1 MNSVDFSNLNNQF
14 HSIPL
19 SQNYKNSISNEIISI
34 PKLCTRCNI
43 ISPTIICGDCYP
55 LIYFCSICDENIHE
69 MKTMQNHKRISI
81 NELNKSIK
89 NINNENIISD
99 DYFNMIKS
107 IIDKKKQ
114 KLMNK
119 SYIENKVIENTKN
132 DLDEKTNN
140 IDTTMIDSLEKENLE
155 KKKIEEL
162 KYKNEMKKINIEK
175 DNKIRNLLLKNEE
188 LSEYNKQLEEKLN
201 VYINDLNDLI
211 NKNEYDNTYL
221 NNQMNNSKNEYEN
234 ILKYYESKLG
244 YLNEN
249 IKDDK
254 AIFINSCEEKM
265 NTIKNYYLNEKE
277 RLLNG
282 INQSENNLNLLC
294 EQHRKNQDD
303 IKNEIERQKL
313 KDLLKNKESEK
324 LFNQFLEQEKKIGE
338 LRINIKKNQFLIKG
352 EKEKLKLAKKD
363 NKRLLRIY
371 HYLMKRLEIL
381 NKISRG
387 KLLRKEEIEFLNET
401 NPLNYLL

>member
-1 MNSVDFSNLNNQF
+1 MNSVEFSNLNNQF

-140 IDTTMIDSLEKENLE
+140 IDTTMNDTFEKEELE

-265 NTIKNYYLNEKE
+265 NIIKNYYLNEKE

>member
-1 MNSVDFSNLNNQF
+1 MN
-14 HSIPL
+14 I
-19 SQNYKNSISNEIISI
+19 
-34 PKLCTRCNI
+34 
-43 ISPTIICGDCYP
+43 
-55 LIYFCSICDENIHE
+55 
-69 MKTMQNHKRISI
+69 
-81 NELNKSIK
+81 
-89 NINNENIISD
+89 
-99 DYFNMIKS
+99 
-107 IIDKKKQ
+107 
-114 KLMNK
+114 
-119 SYIENKVIENTKN
+119 
-132 DLDEKTNN
+132 
-140 IDTTMIDSLEKENLE
+140 
-155 KKKIEEL
+155 
-162 KYKNEMKKINIEK
+162 
-175 DNKIRNLLLKNEE
+175 
-188 LSEYNKQLEEKLN
+188 
-201 VYINDLNDLI
+201 
-211 NKNEYDNTYL
+211 
-221 NNQMNNSKNEYEN
+221 
-234 ILKYYESKLG
+234 
-244 YLNEN
+244 
-249 IKDDK
+249 
-254 AIFINSCEEKM
+254 
-265 NTIKNYYLNEKE
+265 IKNYYLNEKE

>member
-140 IDTTMIDSLEKENLE
+140 IDTTMINSFEKENLE

-201 VYINDLNDLI
+201 VYINELNDLI

-234 ILKYYESKLG
+234 LLQYYESKLG
-244 YLNEN
+244 FLNEN

-265 NTIKNYYLNEKE
+265 NIIKNYYLNEKE

-387 KLLRKEEIEFLNET
+387 KLLRKEEIEFLQET
-401 NPLNYLL
+401 NPLNFLL

>member
-1 MNSVDFSNLNNQF
+1 MNSVEFSNLNNQF
-14 HSIPL
+14 QTQL

-81 NELNKSIK
+81 NDLNKSIK
-89 NINNENIISD
+89 NLNNENVISND
-99 DYFNMIKS
+99 CFSMIKS
-107 IIDKKKQ
+107 LIEKKKQ

-119 SYIENKVIENTKN
+119 SYNNNNKEIENTKN
-132 DLDEKTNN
+132 DLFEKTNN
-140 IDTTMIDSLEKENLE
+140 IDTTMNDTFEKEELE

-162 KYKNEMKKINIEK
+162 KYKNEIKKLNIEK

-188 LSEYNKQLEEKLN
+188 LNEYNQQLEEKLN
-201 VYINDLNDLI
+201 SYINELNDLI
-211 NKNEYDNTYL
+211 NRNEYDKNYL

-234 ILKYYESKLG
+234 LLQYYESKLG
-244 YLNEN
+244 FLNEN

-303 IKNEIERQKL
+303 IRNEIERQKL
-313 KDLLKNKESEK
+313 KDLLKNKDTEK
-324 LFNQFLEQEKKIGE
+324 LFNTFLDQEKKIGE
-338 LRINIKKNQFLIKG
+338 LRLNIKKNQFLFNG
-352 EKEKLKLAKKD
+352 EKEKLKLLKKD
-363 NKRLLRIY
+363 NKRLLKIY
-371 HYLMKRLEIL
+371 KFLMKRLEIL

-387 KLLRKEEIEFLNET
+387 KLLRKEEIEFLQET
-401 NPLNYLL
+401 NPLNFLL

>member
-162 KYKNEMKKINIEK
+162 KYKNEIKKLNIEK

-244 YLNEN
+244 FLNEN

-303 IKNEIERQKL
+303 IRNEIERQKL

>member
-1 MNSVDFSNLNNQF
+1 MNSVEFSNLNNQF

-140 IDTTMIDSLEKENLE
+140 IDTTMIDSFEKENLE

-201 VYINDLNDLI
+201 VYINELNDLI

-265 NTIKNYYLNEKE
+265 NIIKNYYLNEKE

-303 IKNEIERQKL
+303 IRNEIERQKL

>member
-1 MNSVDFSNLNNQF
+1 MNSVEFSNLNNQF
-14 HSIPL
+14 QTIPL

-265 NTIKNYYLNEKE
+265 NIIKNYYLNEKE

>member
-1 MNSVDFSNLNNQF
+1 MNSVEFSNLNNQF
-14 HSIPL
+14 QTIPL

-55 LIYFCSICDENIHE
+55 LLYFCSICDDNIHE
-69 MKTMQNHKRISI
+69 MKTMQNHKRILI

-89 NINNENIISD
+89 NVNNENIISND
-99 DYFNMIKS
+99 CFSMIKS

-119 SYIENKVIENTKN
+119 SYNNNREIENTKN

-140 IDTTMIDSLEKENLE
+140 IDTTTNDSFEKEELQI
-155 KKKIEEL
+155 KKIKEL
-162 KYKNEMKKINIEK
+162 KYKNEIKKLNIDKE
-175 DNKIRNLLLKNEE
+175 NKIRNLLLKNEE
-188 LSEYNKQLEEKLN
+188 LSDYNQQLEEKLN
-201 VYINDLNDLI
+201 VYINELNDLI
-211 NKNEYDNTYL
+211 NRNEYDKTYL
-221 NNQMNNSKNEYEN
+221 NNQMQNSKNEYEK
-234 ILKYYESKLG
+234 LFKYYESKLG
-244 YLNEN
+244 FLNEN

-254 AIFINSCEEKM
+254 SIFINSCEEKM

-282 INQSENNLNLLC
+282 INQSEKNLNLLC

-303 IKNEIERQKL
+303 IRNEIEKQKL
-313 KDLLKNKESEK
+313 KDLLKNKESER
-324 LFNQFLEQEKKIGE
+324 LFNQFLEQEKKIAE
-338 LRINIKKNQFLIKG
+338 LRLNIKKNQFLFNG
-352 EKEKLKLAKKD
+352 EKAKIKLLKKD
-363 NKRLLRIY
+363 NKRLLKIY
-371 HYLMKRLEIL
+371 KFLMKRLEIL

-387 KLLRKEEIEFLNET
+387 KLLRKEEIEFLQET
-401 NPLNYLL
+401 NPLNFLL